1 MPDALLTSF
10 GELQAGGKV
19 YRWGVPNQP
28 TKHTVTADNVRDA
41 QFDVAGSGSGSPVV
55 LLWTA
60 LVDLPASFKL
70 LVLESD
76 QDVVVE
82 FVTDD
87 GGEVGE
93 EVYTV
98 TVSAGL
104 PLILGSDQSY
114 ANHSVNFAGGTLDVI
129 EAIRAKNL
137 GATDANVRLLLS
149 D

>member
-10 GELQAGGKV
+10 GELAAGGKV
-19 YRWGVPNQP
+19 YRWGVPSQP
-28 TKHTVTADNVRDA
+28 TSHTVTADNVRDA
-41 QFDVAGSGSGSPVV
+41 QFLVEGSGEGSPVV

-60 LVDLPASFKL
+60 LVDLPASFSL

-76 QDVVVE
+76 QEIVVE

-98 TVSAGL
+98 TVSPGI
-104 PLILGSDQSY
+104 PLILGSDQGY
-114 ANHSVNFAGGTLDVI
+114 ADYTVNFADGTLDVI

-137 GATDANVRLLLS
+137 GATDANVRLLLA